1 MNKGAWMG
9 LGAYLM
15 WGIFPI
21 YFKLLRDVPETQILA
36 HRILWSFILL
46 ISFVLIKKEW
56 TGFWA
61 VVTGRRLIATFLVAS
76 ILLAVNWLVYIWAVN
91 AGYIL
96 EASLGYFINPLVS
109 VILGV
114 LFLHERLRPMQW
126 APVGIAAAG
135 VSYLTISY
143 GQPPW
148 IALALAF
155 TFGLYGLVKKKSPL
169 GSFYGLT
176 LETGLLFI
184 PALVYLAI
192 VQVLG
197 TSAIG
202 HSNLLTHI
210 LLLGA
215 GVITSVPLL
224 LFGAAARSIPLTML
238 GILQYVAPTAQFLIG
253 VLVYHEPFTKDRLIG
268 FAMIWVALALFW
280 TEGMLQRRKINKIQV
295 GVES

>member
-1 MNKGAWMG
+1 MNRGAWMG

-21 YFKLLRDVPETQILA
+21 YFKLLHDVTATQILA
-36 HRILWSFILL
+36 HRILWSFVLL
-46 ISFVLIKKEW
+46 ISVVLVKKEW
-56 TGFWA
+56 IGFWA
-61 VVTGRRLIATFLVAS
+61 VVTGRKLIATFLVAS

-114 LFLHERLRPMQW
+114 LFLKERLRPMQW
-126 APVGIAAAG
+126 VPVGIAAAG
-135 VSYLTISY
+135 VIYLTISY
-143 GQPPW
+143 GRPPW
-148 IALALAF
+148 IALALAS
-155 TFGLYGLVKKKSPL
+155 TFGLYGLAKKKSPL
-169 GSFYGLT
+169 GAFYGLT

-184 PALVYLAI
+184 PALIYLAI
-192 VQVLG
+192 VQIQG

-202 HSNLLTHI
+202 HSDFQTHI

-215 GVITSVPLL
+215 GLVTSVPLL

-253 VLVYHEPFTKDRLIG
+253 ILVYHEPFTKDRLIG
-268 FAMIWVALALFW
+268 FALIWVALALFW
-280 TEGMLQRRKINKIQV
+280 TEGMQQRRKLNKMRV
-295 GVES
+295 